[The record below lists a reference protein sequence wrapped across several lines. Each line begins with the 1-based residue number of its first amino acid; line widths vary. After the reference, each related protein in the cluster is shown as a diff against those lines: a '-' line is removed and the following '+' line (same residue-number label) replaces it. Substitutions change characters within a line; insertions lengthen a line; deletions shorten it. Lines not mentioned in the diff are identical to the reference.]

1 MRVQHSEREVGMKIL
16 LASTPATGHLNP
28 VLAIGR
34 ILITAD
40 HQLVGL
46 SGSAFRDRIERIGAA
61 FRPLPPEADFDLRD
75 VDSVVPELKDL
86 PSGPEWFRIAIEN
99 LFVDT
104 MLSTMACSGFCEISR
119 QT

>member
-1 MRVQHSEREVGMKIL
+1 MKIL

-28 VLAIGR
+28 LLAIGR
-34 ILITAD
+34 ILIAEG
-40 HQLVGL
+40 HQVVGL
-46 SGSAFRDRIERIGAA
+46 SGNAFRDRIECIGAA
-61 FRPLPPEADFDLRD
+61 FRPLPPGADFDLRD
-75 VDSVVPELKDL
+75 VGSVVPELKDL